1 MTRPSAAPGRAL
13 LAAFICATL
22 GGWVLAH
29 AGSAEAASR
38 PAVLVADPV
47 RHAVV
52 LVDPATG
59 AQGDFATGAAVGT
72 PDDVEITGTTV
83 YVSDRGG
90 TTAGGIL
97 RVDPITSAITVV
109 AAVAPLNRPQG
120 IAATASGEL
129 LAVQGTKASAAVLKV
144 DPASGVATAVSSGG
158 KFEEPIDVAVGPGG
172 EIYVLDR
179 KVEPWGPGKSAAGG
193 VFRVEPITGA
203 QTRLTDKNIFYKPT
217 AIAVASDGSILVTD
231 QRQADV
237 KGVVRRIDPATGAAT
252 ELTSAGLLT
261 SPSGVEA
268 DGASILVSD
277 ASAFSGAGGVVRV
290 SLAGAQTQVSAG
302 GALGE
307 AAGIAAG
314 LLPVVPGRS
323 IVQPPPVIGKIV
335 NVEPAGGTVRYAK
348 PSKGKPRF
356 RRLKG
361 SAQLRVGS
369 IIDVTRGKILLTSA
383 TPGGGTQSS
392 LFYGGR
398 FIVRQSKATGLTDLV
413 LTGSGPSCRRSVS
426 TSARKRNQLRL
437 WGDGHGNFRTRGRN
451 SSATVRGTRWL
462 VEERCSGT
470 LTRVKRGVVEVRD
483 SVRHRKVRVR
493 AGKSYLAKRR

>member
-1 MTRPSAAPGRAL
+1 MTRPAAASRRAV
-13 LAAFICATL
+13 LAAFACATL
-22 GGWVLAH
+22 TGWVLAH
-29 AGSAEAASR
+29 AVSAEAASR

-47 RHAVV
+47 RHALVF
-52 LVDPATG
+52 VDPATG
-59 AQGDFATGAAVGT
+59 AQGDLATGAALGT
-72 PDDVEITGTTV
+72 PDDVETIGTTV
-83 YVSDRGG
+83 YVSDRGSA
-90 TTAGGIL
+90 TAGGIL
-97 RVDPITSAITVV
+97 HLDPLTGATTVV
-109 AAVAPLNRPQG
+109 AASAPLNRPQG
-120 IAATASGEL
+120 IVATAAGEL
-129 LAVQGTKASAAVLKV
+129 LAVQGTKTSAALVKV
-144 DPASGVATAVSSGG
+144 DPASGVATTMSSGG
-158 KFEEPIDVAVGPGG
+158 KLEEPIDVAVGPGG

-203 QTRLTDKNIFYKPT
+203 QTRLTDKNVFYKPT

-252 ELTSAGLLT
+252 ELTSAGLL
-261 SPSGVEA
+261 SNPAGVEA

-277 ASAFSGAGGVVRV
+277 PSAFSGAGGVVRV
-290 SLAGAQTQVSAG
+290 SLAGAQAQVSAG
-302 GALGE
+302 GGLGD

-314 LLPVVPGRS
+314 LIPVPAGAV
-323 IVQPPPVIGKIV
+323 IAQPPPVIGKIV
-335 NVEPAGGTVRYAK
+335 NVQVERGTVRYAE
-348 PSKGKPRF
+348 PSKGKRRF
-356 RRLKG
+356 KRLKG
-361 SAQLRVGS
+361 SAQLPVGS
-369 IIDVTRGKILLTSA
+369 VIDVTRGRILLTSA
-383 TPGGGTQSS
+383 KPGGGTQTG

-398 FIVRQSKATGLTDLV
+398 FIVRQSKSNGLTDLV
-413 LTGSGPSCRRSVS
+413 LTGSGPRCRRSVS
-426 TSARKRNQLRL
+426 TSARKRNQRRL

-483 SVRHRKVRVR
+483 SVKHRKVQVR